1 MIITCPNCATGFKV
15 AADVFSD
22 GARKVRC
29 AQCGHSW
36 LQELPAQN
44 ATPSAPVDEIA
55 DDSEFGLPEEEAA
68 EADFDDFGVE
78 MPELESVSQDEPP
91 QEGDPVAGTGD
102 GDKADE
108 PDDFDLP
115 AVPHDIETE
124 AQGSRKKS
132 SKSSG
137 AASLKRR
144 KWISITA
151 IAASVA
157 LLAGGGVYYRQ
168 AVSSYLPA
176 LAGVYSAMGL
186 PVNLLGVDFAGV
198 RLQQKYENGFPVL
211 SVQGEV
217 VNISGKM
224 RRVPDVRLG
233 LRGPGGQEIYHWSIN
248 IGRTELGPNERVKFV
263 TRLASPPEEANK
275 IIIKFDTPRLRR
287 LGAL

>member
-1 MIITCPNCATGFKV
+1 M
-15 AADVFSD
+15 
-22 GARKVRC
+22 
-29 AQCGHSW
+29 
-36 LQELPAQN
+36 
-44 ATPSAPVDEIA
+44 DEIA
-55 DDSEFGLPEEEAA
+55 DDSERGLPGDEAA

-78 MPELESVSQDEPP
+78 MPELESVLQDGPP
-91 QEGDPVAGTGD
+91 QEGDRGSETGD
-102 GDKADE
+102 ENRADRSDK
-108 PDDFDLP
+108 PDKPGLP
-115 AVPHDIETE
+115 PVPHDIESE
-124 AQGSRKKS
+124 AQGSRGKAPKS
-132 SKSSG
+132 AGMTSSG
-137 AASLKRR
+137 NR
-144 KWISITA
+144 KWLSIAA
-151 IAASVA
+151 IAASVV

-168 AVSSYLPA
+168 ALSSYLPA
-176 LAGVYSAMGL
+176 LAGVYSAIGL

-217 VNISGKM
+217 VNISGRM